1 MDFSFACSKR
11 FYIPHSLPP
20 FSLNSSL
27 FFLIFV
33 WMHVSKHACMCMWVS
48 VSTCVCAYVCVRVS
62 MSVCVCK
69 HVCVCVW
76 VWACVCVCEHVCVCV
91 SACTHA
97 CVHVL
102 FKIKQSVWQYLCQW
116 HGRGYALQLKIKHC
130 WKLFLF
136 EMLYCVCAW
145 MNEYIVQI
153 ISATRLWLISRYSHH
168 TLKKALKNDR
178 QKRTSMYGVIFVTLF
193 TNKSQA
199 HGVTITDLYVENIIL
214 YG

>member
-33 WMHVSKHACMCMWVS
+33 WMHVSMHACACEW
-48 VSTCVCAYVCVRVS
+48 AWAHVCVR
-62 MSVCVCK
+62 M
-69 HVCVCVW
+69 CVCVW
-76 VWACVCVCEHVCVCV
+76 VWVCVCVSMCVCVCECEHVCVCVSMCVCV

-130 WKLFLF
+130 GKLFLF
-136 EMLYCVCAW
+136 KMLCCVCAW
-145 MNEYIVQI
+145 MNEYIV
-153 ISATRLWLISRYSHH
+153 
-168 TLKKALKNDR
+168 
-178 QKRTSMYGVIFVTLF
+178 
-193 TNKSQA
+193 
-199 HGVTITDLYVENIIL
+199 
-214 YG
+214 